1 MPEGTVPGR
10 AGRLQQFLAVHLF
23 PRQAARLLVLDGGGN
38 PVPGAEVIVAG
49 LNRSQTNRRGVAKFY
64 LPGADNYALA
74 VTAGGREEVLYEEA
88 LAPGRMYVYRPDPAR
103 PAGRY
108 FVLTEE

>member
-1 MPEGTVPGR
+1 M
-10 AGRLQQFLAVHLF
+10 
-23 PRQAARLLVLDGGGN
+23 LDGGGD

-49 LNRSQTNRRGVAKFY
+49 LNRSRTNRRGVAKFY